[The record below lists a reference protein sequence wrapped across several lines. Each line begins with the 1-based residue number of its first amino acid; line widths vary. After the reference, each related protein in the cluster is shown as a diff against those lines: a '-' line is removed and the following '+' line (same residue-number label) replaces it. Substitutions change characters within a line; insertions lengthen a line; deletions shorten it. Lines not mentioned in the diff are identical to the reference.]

1 MSVKSTPISH
11 AAFTPRIFP
20 IFSAFSRES
29 ETALLQ
35 NYADR
40 MRSNRV
46 DVIVTGIYLVDEN
59 LKKKVN
65 NKILTTLFI
74 FLSRHS
80 CVSNIHSAKIPI
92 NYFAKI
98 SLKQN

>member
-29 ETALLQ
+29 ETALPQ

-46 DVIVTGIYLVDEN
+46 YVIVTDIHLVDEN
-59 LKKKVN
+59 LKKKIN
-65 NKILTTLFI
+65 NKNLTTLFI
-74 FLSRHS
+74 FLPKSS
-80 CVSNIHSAKIPI
+80 CV
-92 NYFAKI
+92 
-98 SLKQN
+98 Q